1 MLLCDLEIF
10 YSTIKF
16 LSALLLKGLSNIHI
30 FKLEG
35 YIFSVL
41 TLVICKIMKLKKEMK
56 NPTIDERLH
65 AILTEYLLEIRKQ
78 Y

>member
-1 MLLCDLEIF
+1 MFLCDLEIF

-35 YIFSVL
+35 WIFSIL
-41 TLVICKIMKLKKEMK
+41 TLVIYKIMKLTKKG
-56 NPTIDERLH
+56 DEKPNCRWK
-65 AILTEYLLEIRKQ
+65 ASCNTYRIFIRN
-78 Y
+78 

>member
-1 MLLCDLEIF
+1 MFLCDLEIF

-35 YIFSVL
+35 CIFSIL
-41 TLVICKIMKLKKEMK
+41 ILVIYKIMKLTKKK
-56 NPTIDERLH
+56 R
-65 AILTEYLLEIRKQ
+65 
-78 Y
+78 